1 MQHTQEQPH
10 RLARST
16 MTLPCI
22 CDRID
27 DPRCDDD
34 DDDDD

>member
-1 MQHTQEQPH
+1 
-10 RLARST
+10 

-34 DDDDD
+34 DDDDDD